1 MSLNYGLTKDFTLIQ
16 VTFGISNAIALRLE
30 QGKFYCVTKAKQNTA
45 WKWKLNL
52 LTSNKFHGP
61 VNINFECWYVFFI
74 NSNNFRRSF
83 RRNIFHNTDSFYSH
97 PVQ

>member
-45 WKWKLNL
+45 
-52 LTSNKFHGP
+52 
-61 VNINFECWYVFFI
+61 
-74 NSNNFRRSF
+74 
-83 RRNIFHNTDSFYSH
+83 
-97 PVQ
+97 